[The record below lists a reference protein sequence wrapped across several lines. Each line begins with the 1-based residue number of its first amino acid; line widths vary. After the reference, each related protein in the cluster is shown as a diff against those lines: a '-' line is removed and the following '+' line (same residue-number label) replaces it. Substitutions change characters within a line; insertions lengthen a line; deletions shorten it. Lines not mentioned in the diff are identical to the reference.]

1 MLFSLAY
8 RSAQLPAGA
17 RMTVSPVVFKSLL
30 SNPGQTGRER
40 NVGQARA
47 VAESIVA
54 DFCHALG
61 NIDPDQPYLAK
72 APLYVNLPQAPG
84 QLQFRQV
91 AGAKSAFLNAPH
103 ILGHGVAFPVY
114 GTPQQP
120 DPNLSN
126 GTPFLIRNRDS
137 LSTHGGRTSPGIS
150 LSAFRRPRRDGPVT
164 VRQLLSIPGQ
174 LNKLPAS
181 GA

>member
-1 MLFSLAY
+1 MI
-8 RSAQLPAGA
+8 
-17 RMTVSPVVFKSLL
+17 FKSLL

-150 LSAFRRPRRDGPVT
+150 LSAFRRP
-164 VRQLLSIPGQ
+164 LY
-174 LNKLPAS
+174 LPAS
-181 GA
+181 LDSKEGWPSHRPPAALNPWAAQQATRKWGVAC